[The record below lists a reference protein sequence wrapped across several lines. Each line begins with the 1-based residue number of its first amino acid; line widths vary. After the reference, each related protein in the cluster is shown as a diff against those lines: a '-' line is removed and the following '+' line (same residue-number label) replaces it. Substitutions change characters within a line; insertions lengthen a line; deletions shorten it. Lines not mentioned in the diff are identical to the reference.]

1 MILSN
6 FLDYIIICFIRCKF
20 LINLQVI
27 EFTNLYSETLENMT
41 YKENNKELFK
51 YLYYLICFGIIFYTL
66 IISIF
71 ILVYKFCD
79 FSFYKTK
86 KYTFA
91 AHLIYIIVYYDL
103 LIIAYSFY
111 LFNWVPSKKVKIE
124 FLYTLSIMLIS
135 LKFFG

>member
-1 MILSN
+1 
-6 FLDYIIICFIRCKF
+6 
-20 LINLQVI
+20 
-27 EFTNLYSETLENMT
+27 MT
-41 YKENNKELFK
+41 YKENNKELLK
-51 YLYYLICFGIIFYTL
+51 YLLYLICFGIIFYTL

-111 LFNWVPSKKVKIE
+111 LYFNWVPTKKAKIE
-124 FLYTLSIMLIS
+124 FLYILSIMLYNLVKII
-135 LKFFG
+135 FG